1 MNILICIGVL
11 IYVAASVF
19 NRFVKRIPDAVYI
32 PLEIVGIAFIVI
44 GFVRR

>member
-1 MNILICIGVL
+1 MNILTCIGVL
-11 IYVAASVF
+11 IYVVASVF

-32 PLEIVGIAFIVI
+32 PLAIVGISFIVI